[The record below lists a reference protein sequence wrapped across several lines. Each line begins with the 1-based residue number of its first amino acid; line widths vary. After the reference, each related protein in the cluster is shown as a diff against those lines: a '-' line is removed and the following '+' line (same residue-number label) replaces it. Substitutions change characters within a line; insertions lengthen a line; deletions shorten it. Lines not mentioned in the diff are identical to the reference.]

1 MYIFIYLYLSFAWI
15 TPKDENKEQP
25 CIPWILIA
33 PNLKVFNFSLVESQI
48 GSYVRWENT
57 LILHK
62 NTLVFLKFDESMRRM
77 RVQDTYFLFI
87 FQREHRVILMCLF
100 GTHFVP

>member
-1 MYIFIYLYLSFAWI
+1 MKQVQTDSGKYVIYLYPSSAWI
-15 TPKDENKEQP
+15 TP
-25 CIPWILIA
+25 I
-33 PNLKVFNFSLVESQI
+33 I
-48 GSYVRWENT
+48 GSYVRRENT

-87 FQREHRVILMCLF
+87 FQREHKKIKIIVHIF
-100 GTHFVP
+100 T